1 MANLQAKN
9 VFIDTEF
16 FEAMNLNFEHTMF
29 KEFVRFAQVE
39 FVKVFLTTV
48 TVSEKTGHIA
58 ERIHEA
64 SLHLKRFRKE
74 GRVLR
79 NVSACYCIFADFD
92 EQAAVAEVQ
101 KKFEEF
107 LAKVHAKVLD
117 LQEADAGAIL
127 DAYFQKKAPF
137 GAGKKKDEFPDAFAQ
152 QALKKWCEENG
163 CKMYVVSADADWQS
177 CGSPL
182 IPLPRLQEFIDAG
195 VKDQSEDLSERVL
208 GLYKKNINKVE
219 AAVKAAFEDSGF
231 YTDDVDGDVN
241 GVKIIRPELDDPL
254 VLEVD
259 EGTATISVSAVLDY
273 EADVSFRIDW
283 VSPEAI
289 AIA

>member
-1 MANLQAKN
+1 
-9 VFIDTEF
+9 
-16 FEAMNLNFEHTMF
+16 
-29 KEFVRFAQVE
+29 
-39 FVKVFLTTV
+39 
-48 TVSEKTGHIA
+48 
-58 ERIHEA
+58 
-64 SLHLKRFRKE
+64 
-74 GRVLR
+74 
-79 NVSACYCIFADFD
+79 
-92 EQAAVAEVQ
+92 
-101 KKFEEF
+101 
-107 LAKVHAKVLD
+107 
-117 LQEADAGAIL
+117 
-127 DAYFQKKAPF
+127 
-137 GAGKKKDEFPDAFAQ
+137 
-152 QALKKWCEENG
+152 
-163 CKMYVVSADADWQS
+163 
-177 CGSPL
+177 
-182 IPLPRLQEFIDAG
+182 LQEFIDAG